1 MWLIWL
7 LVSLTAYSIILW
19 RIREKRGRLL
29 GIGVLPLAPA
39 FVFLFE
45 SKEWF
50 EYTFFSTH
58 AVFDIVVFGMLAGIL
73 MLAGSIYV
81 AHETALGIFYFIFTK
96 KEKKKQLKT

>member
-19 RIREKRGRLL
+19 KVKEKRGRLL
-29 GIGVLPLAPA
+29 GIGLLPLAPA

-45 SKEWF
+45 NKEWF

-81 AHETALGIFYFIFTK
+81 AHATVLGIFYFIFTK
-96 KEKKKQLKT
+96 QEKKKQLKT